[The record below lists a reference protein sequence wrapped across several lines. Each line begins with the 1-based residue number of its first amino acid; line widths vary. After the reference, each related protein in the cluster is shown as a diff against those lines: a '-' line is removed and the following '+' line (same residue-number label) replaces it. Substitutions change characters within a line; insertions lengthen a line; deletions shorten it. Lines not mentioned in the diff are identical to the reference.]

1 MLLDRFL
8 KYIKYER
15 RLSEHT
21 VNSYQTDLCQF
32 RAFVE
37 CELAKTFLPEQI
49 TSKDI
54 RAWMVE
60 LMEKGDKP
68 SSVCRKMSAV
78 KSFYKYLTKEN
89 VVESNPTSVITFP
102 KREKRLPV
110 FVSESQMELLLEG
123 ESGLVFGE
131 DFEGVRNKTIVE
143 TFYNLGIRLSE
154 LIGLKDEDVDF
165 HSKTVKVFGK
175 GGKERI
181 IPFGDKLHEVLE
193 QYLESRGGINP
204 EEGRFFCRMDGS
216 PLYPMLVWRIV
227 RKSLEAISSLQKKSP
242 HVLRHTFA
250 TAMLNHGAEIGAVRE
265 LLGHSNLAATEVYT
279 HLTFEQLQ
287 KIYQQAHPRA

>member
-1 MLLDRFL
+1 MFLDRFL
-8 KYIKYER
+8 RYIKYER

-21 VNSYQTDLCQF
+21 VNSYQTDLNQF

-37 CELAKTFLPEQI
+37 GELAKTFQPEQI

-78 KSFYKYLTKEN
+78 KSFYKYLTKEG

-102 KREKRLPV
+102 KKEKRLPV
-110 FVSESQMELLLEG
+110 FVSESQMELMLEG
-123 ESGLVFGE
+123 ESELVFGE

-165 HSKTVKVFGK
+165 HSRTVKVFGK
-175 GGKERI
+175 GGKERV

-193 QYLESRGGINP
+193 RYLESRGTIAN
-204 EEGRFFCRMDGS
+204 EEGCFFCRVNGS

-250 TAMLNHGAEIGAVRE
+250 TAMLNNGAEIGAVRE